1 MESKSFSLAKK
12 IVAEAKKELAK
23 DREDN
28 LKVRAKELLEDIQE
42 AKRTVASLEKQLN
55 TFMREIESD

>member
-28 LKVRAKELLEDIQE
+28 LKTRAKELLEDIQE